1 MTRHPLQLRVWSAL
15 AAAAIGLLCAGVVLG
30 TEAWS
35 GNVVLGAV
43 VGIVA
48 ALLMAGAAMLVGA
61 RVAQSVRALRIAAVT
76 GLQDPAASLSGAP
89 EVLRLSRGATEML
102 ELTRTLQA
110 LQMRV
115 RTADEIAERHR
126 RTAELATAGV
136 AELLSGLVAAEES
149 ARGQLAAELHD
160 TVAQSLAT
168 ARRQL
173 AEGVD
178 AVGCVEEAEEQIRA
192 VMARTRPPALR
203 DGDLAAA
210 VTILCDDM
218 TFRYGLQ
225 VECDWPAEAYPLPLA
240 TAITVYRFFQEGL
253 LNVVKHADVDN
264 AMIALKLRDDV
275 VVALVADAGVGFDQD
290 SRPSSGSSGG
300 RHVGL
305 GLLRERA
312 RLAGGGVELRS
323 ADGAGTM
330 LTLRLPL
337 RPMVSTAQGR
347 VA

>member
-1 MTRHPLQLRVWSAL
+1 MQLRVWAAL
-15 AAAAIGLLCAGVVLG
+15 AAAAVGLLCAGAVLC
-30 TEAWS
+30 TLAWS
-35 GNVVLGAV
+35 NNLALGAI
-43 VGIVA
+43 VGVIVA
-48 ALLMAGAAMLVGA
+48 SLMAGAAMLVGA
-61 RVAQSVRALRIAAVT
+61 RVAQSVRALRTAAVR
-76 GLQDPAASLSGAP
+76 GLQDPEPLLSGAP

-178 AVGCVEEAEEQIRA
+178 AGGCVEEAEEQIRA

-218 TFRYGLQ
+218 TFRYGLE
-225 VECDWPAEAYPLPLA
+225 VECDWPVEAYPLPLA

-253 LNVVKHADVDN
+253 LNVVKHADVDT
-264 AMIALKLRDDV
+264 AMIALQVRDDAV
-275 VVALVADAGVGFDQD
+275 IAQVADGGAGFDQE
-290 SRPSSGSSGG
+290 SRPSTGSSGG

-312 RLAGGGVELRS
+312 RLAGGGVDLRS
-323 ADGAGTM
+323 AEGAGTI

-337 RPMVSTAQGR
+337 RPMVGALHGR